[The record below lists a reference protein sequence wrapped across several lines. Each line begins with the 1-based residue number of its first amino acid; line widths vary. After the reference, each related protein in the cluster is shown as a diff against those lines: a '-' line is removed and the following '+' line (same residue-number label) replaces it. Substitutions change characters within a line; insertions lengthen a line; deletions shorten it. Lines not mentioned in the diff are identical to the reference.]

1 VNLSQPESREA
12 PVPTPPRGHSGPQGR
27 GSSVAQ
33 TIAWITA
40 RGLFGRRR
48 FLLLIPLPLLV
59 VGLAV
64 LSRGFGVAPE
74 NWAQPVLVGLGLAV
88 VLPVIALIVGT
99 GVLGSEIDDGTI
111 VHILT
116 KPLPRW
122 QIVLPKLVVATAV
135 TTVTVSIALYV
146 AGVLADSVRLGLGL
160 AVAGLV
166 GSLVYSALFMALS
179 LVTRRPVLLGLVYVL
194 VWEGLL
200 GNFVSGTRV
209 LSIQQYVLTIADK
222 IAPTGLL
229 QSKVSLPVAIV
240 MSTIFV
246 VGFTV
251 LAIDRLR
258 SFSVAGE
265 TS

>member
-1 VNLSQPESREA
+1 MS
-12 PVPTPPRGHSGPQGR
+12 
-27 GSSVAQ
+27 
-33 TIAWITA
+33 TITWITA

-48 FLLLIPLPLLV
+48 FLLLLPLPLVLL
-59 VGLAV
+59 GLAV
-64 LSRGFGVAPE
+64 LCRSLGVDPRQ
-74 NWAQPVLVGLGLAV
+74 WGPSVLVGLGLAV
-88 VLPVIALIVGT
+88 VLPVVALIIGT
-99 GVLGSEIDDGTI
+99 GVLGAEIDDGTV

-122 QIVLPKLVVATAV
+122 QIVLPKLAVAAGVTAV
-135 TTVTVSIALYV
+135 TVAVPLYV

-160 AVAGLV
+160 AVAAALGALA
-166 GSLVYSALFMALS
+166 YSALFLALS

-194 VWEGLL
+194 IWEGLL
-200 GNFVSGTRV
+200 GNFVSGTKV
-209 LSIQQYVLTIADK
+209 LSIQQYVIALADK
-222 IAPTGLL
+222 LAPTGLL
-229 QSKVSLPVAIV
+229 ETSVSVPVASV
-240 MSTIFV
+240 MTALVS

>member
-1 VNLSQPESREA
+1 MS
-12 PVPTPPRGHSGPQGR
+12 
-27 GSSVAQ
+27 
-33 TIAWITA
+33 TITWITA

-48 FLLLIPLPLLV
+48 FLLLLPLPLVLL
-59 VGLAV
+59 GLAV
-64 LSRGFGVAPE
+64 LCRSLGVDPGE
-74 NWAQPVLVGLGLAV
+74 WGPPVLVGLGLAV
-88 VLPVIALIVGT
+88 VLPVVALIIGT
-99 GVLGSEIDDGTI
+99 GVLGAEIDDGTV

-122 QIVLPKLVVATAV
+122 QIVLPKLAVAAGVTAA
-135 TTVTVSIALYV
+135 TVALPLYV

-160 AVAGLV
+160 AVAATLGALA
-166 GSLVYSALFMALS
+166 YSALFLALS

-194 VWEGLL
+194 IWEGLL
-200 GNFVSGTRV
+200 GNFVSGTKV
-209 LSIQQYVLTIADK
+209 LSIQQYVIALTDR

-229 QSKVSLPVAIV
+229 ETTVSVPVASV
-240 MSTIFV
+240 MTALVS

>member
-1 VNLSQPESREA
+1 MSTV
-12 PVPTPPRGHSGPQGR
+12 T
-27 GSSVAQ
+27 
-33 TIAWITA
+33 WITA

-48 FLLLIPLPLLV
+48 FLLLLPLPVLLV
-59 VGLAV
+59 ALAV
-64 LSRGFGVAPE
+64 LARAFGVDPRQWG
-74 NWAQPVLVGLGLAV
+74 NPVLVGLGLAV

-99 GVLGSEIDDGTI
+99 GVLGSEIDDGTV

-116 KPLPRW
+116 KPMPRW
-122 QIVLPKLVVATAV
+122 QIVLPKLAVAAGVTAL
-135 TTVTVSIALYV
+135 TVAIPLYV
-146 AGVLADSVRLGLGL
+146 AGVLADSVRLGLAL
-160 AVAGLV
+160 AAASAV
-166 GSLVYSALFMALS
+166 GALAYSAFFLALS

-194 VWEGLL
+194 IWEGLL

-209 LSIQQYVLTIADK
+209 LSIQQYVIALADR
-222 IAPTGLL
+222 IAPTALL
-229 QSKVSLPVAIV
+229 GTTVSVSVALV
-240 MSTIFV
+240 MSALIT

>member
-1 VNLSQPESREA
+1 MS
-12 PVPTPPRGHSGPQGR
+12 
-27 GSSVAQ
+27 
-33 TIAWITA
+33 TITWITA

-48 FLLLIPLPLLV
+48 FLLLLPLPLVLL
-59 VGLAV
+59 GLAV
-64 LSRGFGVAPE
+64 LCRSLGVDPRQ
-74 NWAQPVLVGLGLAV
+74 WGPPVLVGLGLAV
-88 VLPVIALIVGT
+88 VLPVVALIIGT
-99 GVLGSEIDDGTI
+99 GVLGAEIDDGTV

-122 QIVLPKLVVATAV
+122 QIVLPKLAVAAGITAV
-135 TTVTVSIALYV
+135 TVAVPLYV
-146 AGVLADSVRLGLGL
+146 AGVLAASVRLGLAL
-160 AVAGLV
+160 AVAAALGALA
-166 GSLVYSALFMALS
+166 YSAFFLALS

-194 VWEGLL
+194 IWEGLL
-200 GNFVSGTRV
+200 GNFVSGTKV
-209 LSIQQYVLTIADK
+209 LSIQQYVIALADR

-229 QSKVSLPVAIV
+229 ETTVSVPVAAV
-240 MSTIFV
+240 MTALVS